1 MFKGVRGTHA
11 TAVAIHRCAVGPGGS
26 AVRSFRKDD
35 VRNGWNSRPSLRLV
49 KRMIRLLLLLLA
61 ASCLLPAVI
70 SAGEIVFLEDGRTI
84 QAEKTEIIGDRVRIE
99 KPAETIELP
108 RSAVLSIHRLTP
120 PTASPNDPPPAEVY
134 RDLTQQMTEKVRREI
149 QEHSGAPRSR

>member
-1 MFKGVRGTHA
+1 MSRESRAVRG
-11 TAVAIHRCAVGPGGS
+11 RG
-26 AVRSFRKDD
+26 
-35 VRNGWNSRPSLRLV
+35 PSL
-49 KRMIRLLLLLLA
+49 LLFLLLA
-61 ASCLLPAVI
+61 ASCLLPTAI

-108 RSAVLSIHRLTP
+108 RSAVLSIHRVTS
-120 PTASPNDPPPAEVY
+120 PTASPNVPTPAEVY

-149 QEHSGAPRSR
+149 KEGSDRPGGR